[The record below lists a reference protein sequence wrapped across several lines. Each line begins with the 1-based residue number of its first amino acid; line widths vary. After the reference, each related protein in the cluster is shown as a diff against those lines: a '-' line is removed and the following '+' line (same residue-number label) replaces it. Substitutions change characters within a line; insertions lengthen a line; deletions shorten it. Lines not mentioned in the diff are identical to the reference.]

1 MLRRALVI
9 AVSTLA
15 TMTAVIVG
23 TGAPA
28 TAAPGC
34 AGVQVVFARGTAEM
48 APPIG
53 ITGLSFNQALDDRVH
68 GKSVRTSA
76 VNYPA
81 SSNFSDRLGFAHNV
95 VDGIKDAQRQIKSI
109 ARRCPNT
116 DIVLGGYS
124 QGAVVATYAVADRI
138 NIPAKYLRY
147 RSYAPEPLGAEYAKH
162 ISAVV
167 LFGTPSSHWIRQVG
181 APGMKVGAA
190 YRGKTVRYC
199 VAGDNV
205 CDGSPVG
212 GPTAQ
217 HVLYSVNGDTI
228 RAADF
233 VARRVH

>member
-1 MLRRALVI
+1 MLRRALTIIATAVLAVTGVI
-9 AVSTLA
+9 A
-15 TMTAVIVG
+15 G

-28 TAAPGC
+28 NAAPGC
-34 AGVQVVFARGTAEM
+34 ADVQVVFARGTAEL
-48 APPIG
+48 APPVG
-53 ITGLSFNQALDDRVH
+53 ITGLSFTQALDDRVR

-95 VDGIKDAQRQIKSI
+95 VDGINDAQRQIRSI
-109 ARRCPNT
+109 ARRCPRT

-138 NIPAKYLRY
+138 DIPAKYLRY
-147 RSYAPEPLGAEYAKH
+147 RAYAPKPLAPEFAKH
-162 ISAVV
+162 ITAVV
-167 LFGTPSSHWIRQVG
+167 LFGTPSPHWIRQVG
-181 APGMKVGAA
+181 APSMKVGAA

-199 VAGDNV
+199 IAGDNV
-205 CDGSPVG
+205 CDGSRVG
-212 GPTAQ
+212 GPTPQ

-233 VARRVH
+233 VARRLR